1 LAAASPIGRSNPRTR
16 RATILVVDDEVLL
29 RWMVAEE
36 LRAKGFVVVEAA
48 NSDEARAIL
57 QTSAPISVVMTDVR
71 MPGSMDGVGL
81 AQWVRAARPD
91 LKIVIASAHAPAV
104 ASPDIA
110 DAFFL
115 KPYDIDQLVD
125 RIRALVVTH

>member
-1 LAAASPIGRSNPRTR
+1 
-16 RATILVVDDEVLL
+16 
-29 RWMVAEE
+29 MVAEE

-71 MPGSMDGVGL
+71 MPGSMDGLGL

-91 LKIVIASAHAPAV
+91 LKIVIASAHVPA
-104 ASPDIA
+104 AASSPDIA

-125 RIRALVVTH
+125 RIRALAVTH

>member
-1 LAAASPIGRSNPRTR
+1 LAAASPAGRSSPRLKR
-16 RATILVVDDEVLL
+16 PTILVVDDEVLL

-36 LRAKGFVVVEAA
+36 LRDKGFVVVEAA

-57 QTSAPISVVMTDVR
+57 QSSAHISVVMTDVR
-71 MPGSMDGVGL
+71 MPGSMDGLGL
-81 AQWVRAARPD
+81 AQWVRTARPD
-91 LKIVIASAHAPAV
+91 LKIVIASAHVPAA

>member
-1 LAAASPIGRSNPRTR
+1 MAAASPIRRSNPRTR
-16 RATILVVDDEVLL
+16 RPTILVVDDEVLL

-48 NSDEARAIL
+48 NSDEARGIL

-71 MPGSMDGVGL
+71 MPGSMDGLGL

-91 LKIVIASAHAPAV
+91 LKIVIASAYAPVV

-110 DAFFL
+110 DAFFV

-125 RIRALVVTH
+125 RIRALAVTH

>member
-1 LAAASPIGRSNPRTR
+1 MAAASPAGRSSPRPKR
-16 RATILVVDDEVLL
+16 LTILVVDDEVLL

-71 MPGSMDGVGL
+71 MPGSMDGLGL

-91 LKIVIASAHAPAV
+91 LKIVIASAHVPA
-104 ASPDIA
+104 ASSPDIA

-115 KPYDIDQLVD
+115 KPYDIDRLVD
-125 RIRALVVTH
+125 RIRALAVTH